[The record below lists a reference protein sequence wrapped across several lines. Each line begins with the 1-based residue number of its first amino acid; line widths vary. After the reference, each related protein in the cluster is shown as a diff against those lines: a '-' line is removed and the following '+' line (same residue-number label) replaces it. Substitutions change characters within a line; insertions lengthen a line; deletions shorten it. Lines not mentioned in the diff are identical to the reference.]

1 MTLCFRWLQQAL
13 FLLALLCLCDCL
25 VPTTTVK
32 TIKIRTDPQCMYCT
46 GAGIYFWWQLGVA
59 KYLKENCIKEDLYN
73 TPFIGA
79 SAGSV
84 TAAMLLCG
92 ADLDILPN
100 AALELGREA
109 GLFNRKSGLAGVWGD
124 LLLKWL
130 QVSIP
135 DDVTA
140 DMLKNLEI
148 AVTPTFTKPKLV
160 RGFQNKLEL
169 IEAIMASCHVPLF
182 LNGMPYTTYKGERVI
197 DGSFWYF
204 VTKDRVTGLPL
215 PSTPLNGIY
224 WIDYTDDEDFMLTVS
239 GNFLEL
245 VSPDGLFEM
254 IDSGYNYM
262 KREHYNGRLPF
273 PKTPMPTFVTLSP
286 IERFPSLKDAANRAA
301 GVAGAYRIK
310 YTDFYKIPDGFSAR
324 VSASTERVNSGLQS
338 VWQSASTLAAAAAAR
353 AQKVEAKPR

>member
-1 MTLCFRWLQQAL
+1 
-13 FLLALLCLCDCL
+13 
-25 VPTTTVK
+25 V
-32 TIKIRTDPQCMYCT
+32 YCT

-160 RGFQNKLEL
+160 RGFKNKLEL

-224 WIDYTDDEDFMLTVS
+224 WIDYTDDEVGEGVGTLRCCMLYSYHST
-239 GNFLEL
+239 
-245 VSPDGLFEM
+245 
-254 IDSGYNYM
+254 
-262 KREHYNGRLPF
+262 
-273 PKTPMPTFVTLSP
+273 TLSLL
-286 IERFPSLKDAANRAA
+286 SLEH
-301 GVAGAYRIK
+301 
-310 YTDFYKIPDGFSAR
+310 TSCIPF
-324 VSASTERVNSGLQS
+324 T
-338 VWQSASTLAAAAAAR
+338 
-353 AQKVEAKPR
+353 